1 MEVGKL
7 YKTKDR
13 YWMLYPSKDTAALLP
28 GATAAYVAI
37 ARSAATVDATAADN
51 WANYWS
57 EQLNCNVS
65 YVETNSMFVL
75 LEQTERFCKVLST
88 EGKVGW
94 IIYPENEAWTKNCI
108 EEVKEIS

>member
-1 MEVGKL
+1 MIIGKL
-7 YKTKDR
+7 YKVKKY
-13 YWMLYPSKDTAALLP
+13 YWILYPSRDIAAL
-28 GATAAYVAI
+28 AYVAI
-37 ARSAATVDATAADN
+37 AAAIATADVADN